1 MATRTKLIII
11 GIDSI
16 SRSLLDQFVKRGYV
30 PTIERLIREGC
41 YTEGR
46 SFCPVETGT
55 NWAVLS
61 TGASPAITGCNMGL
75 HLPGMPLNAT
85 IRGFPSDLCRAEQI
99 WNAARRGGK
108 RSVIFDYPQSYP
120 VNCPDAIHVGEDGR
134 PGQALRALQ
143 EMHGYRTHPAE
154 LSAEN
159 LRGFVTGI
167 AFSPATDWAN
177 VPESSPSALAAELP
191 IEPGRASNF
200 GTVSSLQALL
210 LPAGEDGE
218 PALAICGTR
227 DGSAEL
233 ARLRAGEWSE
243 PVGHDFETDQGR
255 VNATFRA
262 KLFEASA
269 DGARVHLYL
278 TTIYQTR
285 GFAHP
290 EDIEERLFSVCGP
303 YYPHT
308 LRQQP
313 IQAGAA
319 DIRTFLEEVDF
330 TVGWYR
336 GAMEEVLGKEPWDLF
351 IQKWHPPDFAN
362 HFGAFMIDPAHPL
375 YDPERDDEAWD
386 YWGRVMG
393 AGDRLIATA
402 MECAGGDAIVAIMS
416 DHGGVTTLPRTAHDA
431 DVVSVLEDAG
441 LVARGASGGID
452 WSGTRAFGR
461 GNYVWV
467 STKGRD
473 PDGIVEPGDEFEEV
487 RQLAINALAAACDP
501 GTGRPYWNLVC
512 RKEDA
517 AMVGIG
523 GGHAGDV
530 FLWAEQAPLPAHG
543 SREELQRRYADVDL
557 GTWEQP
563 RFGSGGHSADPFIVM
578 CGPGL
583 KRGYRRE
590 RAVWLNAFAPTL
602 ALAWGIPVPA
612 DADGAAIWDFLE

>member
-1 MATRTKLIII
+1 MPTGTKLIII

-16 SRSLLDQFVKRGYV
+16 SRTLLDQFVERGYV
-30 PTIERLIREGC
+30 PTIARLIREGC

-46 SFCPVETGT
+46 SFSPVETGT
-55 NWAVLS
+55 NWPVLS
-61 TGASPAITGCNMGL
+61 TGASPSITGCNMGL

-99 WNAARRGGK
+99 WNAARRADR

-134 PGQALRALQ
+134 PGQALRGLQ
-143 EMHGYRTHPAE
+143 EMHGYTTHPRE
-154 LSAEN
+154 LAAQN
-159 LRGFVTGI
+159 LTGFATEI
-167 AFSPATDWAN
+167 SFSPASDWAN
-177 VPESSPSALAAELP
+177 VPDSSPPALATELP
-191 IEPGRASNF
+191 IEPGQASNF
-200 GTVSSLQALL
+200 SSVGSLYALL
-210 LPAGEDGE
+210 LPRADKGKPE
-218 PALAICGTR
+218 LAICAAR
-227 DGSAEL
+227 DAETEL
-233 ARLRAGEWSE
+233 ARLRPGEWSG
-243 PVGHDFETDQGR
+243 PVSHDFETDQGT

-262 KLFEASA
+262 RLFELSA
-269 DGARVHLYL
+269 DGSRAHLYFAS
-278 TTIYQTR
+278 IYQTR

-290 EDIEERLFSVCGP
+290 EAIEERLFSVCGP

-319 DIRTFLEEVDF
+319 DIWTFLDEVGF
-330 TVGWYR
+330 TVDWYCN
-336 GAMEEVLGKEPWDLF
+336 AMHEVLGKEPWDLF

-375 YDPERDDEAWD
+375 YDPARDDEAWD
-386 YWGRVMG
+386 YWGQVMA

-402 MECAGGDAIVAIMS
+402 MDCAGGDALVAVMS
-416 DHGGVTTLPRTAHDA
+416 DHGGTTTLPDA
-431 DVVSVLEDAG
+431 QHHADAVSVLEEAG
-441 LVARGASGGID
+441 LVAPGARGGVD
-452 WSGTRAFGR
+452 WSQTRAFGR

-467 STKGRD
+467 NTKGRD
-473 PDGIVEPGDEFEEV
+473 PDGIVEPGEEFEDV
-487 RQLAINALAAACDP
+487 RQLAINALAAAEDP
-501 GTGRPYWNLVC
+501 STGRPLWNLVC

-517 AMVGIG
+517 AMVGVG
-523 GGHAGDV
+523 GGHAGDI
-530 FLWAEQAPLPAHG
+530 FLWSEEAPRSEPA
-543 SREELQRRYADVDL
+543 SREELLQRYADVDL

-563 RFGSGGHSADPFIVM
+563 RFGSGGHSADPFMVM

-590 RAVWLNAFAPTL
+590 RPVWLYAFAPTL

-612 DADGAAIWDFLE
+612 HADGAAIWDFLE